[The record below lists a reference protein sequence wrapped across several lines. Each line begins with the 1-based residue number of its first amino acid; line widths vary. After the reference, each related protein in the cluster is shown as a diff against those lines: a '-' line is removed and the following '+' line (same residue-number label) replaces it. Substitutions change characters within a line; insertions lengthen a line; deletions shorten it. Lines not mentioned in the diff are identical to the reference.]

1 MAEQAGL
8 AEPAVALHAG
18 GAKAQPVRR
27 RKLDALRTVEACMKF
42 VGFVVE
48 GSTQTIVHYSP
59 SPTVLLERNFVH

>member
-1 MAEQAGL
+1 MAKQAGL

-27 RKLDALRTVEACMKF
+27 RKLDALRAVEACMKC

-48 GSTQTIVHYSP
+48 GSTQKLCTTRLAQQYCLNAT
-59 SPTVLLERNFVH
+59 TVY